1 MKDEDRVMVE
11 GKARWLL
18 EGGIDKL
25 DDEERALLLALV
37 SLAADTGRSLTEEEQ
52 KALDQMVSRTGMDGE
67 EITQAVRQMVEAKA
81 ETNRKLDWSALK
93 NRLRR
98 K

>member
-1 MKDEDRVMVE
+1 MTDEDNLMGK

-25 DDEERALLLALV
+25 DDGERALLLALV
-37 SLAADTGRSLTEEEQ
+37 TLEADTGRTLTDEEQ
-52 KALDQMVSRTGMDGE
+52 KALDQIVARTGMDGE
-67 EITQAVRQMVEAKA
+67 AIDRAVKQMVEARPK
-81 ETNRKLDWSALK
+81 KDPQLDWSDLK
-93 NRLRR
+93 KRLRR

>member
-37 SLAADTGRSLTEEEQ
+37 SLAADTGRGLTEEEQ